1 YYYDFADAVIIEK
14 AEVTITLEAAKAQYA
29 SSDGVNPDRVRANEA
44 VPHGVTGEAYLN
56 PAVYP
61 YELSYRYLV
70 DGEWQEL
77 PPYNAG
83 SYKVEVTFT
92 PLFDI
97 NYKLTV
103 QVINDAVIIEGADPT
118 LFLEKKEIS
127 YTGKRV
133 TSNNAR
139 AEGIAGGTAPRGTFQ
154 YLFARHG
161 SGNFSMDPVINVNID
176 NGVNVGYDVK
186 VTYIPGTGD
195 NYKSYDMIFESA
207 LIVLPVEPRISF
219 NPVTVNFTG
228 EAFNFSKVA
237 ASVTGILGGSIPRGA
252 LSYEFVDNNGSRLD
266 NPPVNSGVYNLKVI
280 FTPDLSGS
288 DNSTANYT
296 SASEVFYGYVTINK
310 VAPKISVT
318 PRTFD
323 FTNQPVTLAA
333 EDIRVDGVNASF
345 VPTGTVQVQ
354 YCPAN
359 GDEWSNEGPTQSG
372 NYKVRVIYTA
382 AEDENYI
389 NTVKI
394 FNNILKIDNI
404 MPVFLPLGSE
414 QHIYNGASADVSFKP
429 QIDGPA
435 GKGTLSL
442 SYRLNNG
449 APNNTWQGKVPK
461 DVGEYDVRINY
472 TMNASGDNY
481 KSASQVFEKALI
493 IVPREIKI
501 TPAFGQSKAYDGLP
515 IEGIKYTVVYE
526 GEDDF
531 IKSITL
537 KGALSAGDAT
547 DVGLY
552 PITLGTLE
560 IDVKNNGAGYA
571 NNFVIVLTDEVFYE
585 ISPAM
590 AEITFSELSIERL
603 IYSPGDRKS
612 NDVHVTVIG
621 NGRPIAHSFTILGD
635 DENVGSF
642 KAIVNILD
650 SNFYADE
657 ADCVKEYKI
666 IPADMDE
673 VENIF
678 ENKKYTYS
686 GNAITF
692 AADRVYAGASV
703 EYTYGTEKRNSAFSF
718 KDVGVYE
725 VTAVIS
731 KENYN
736 TVTISATLTIVKAVP
751 AVNVLPYTGE
761 LRYGDKLPTIACDNE
776 NGIIALDEGQV
787 LVPGTHE
794 YTWTFVPDDQDNY
807 EIVTGK
813 IYLTVEKAKTELL
826 VRGANIQNASN
837 PSRFLAQ
844 VASSGGILQD
854 KVEIR
859 YYDSEGN
866 VYTQLPYKGGKYTV
880 VVTYSGDEFYDASTF
895 TDTVFVKEDPN
906 YSWLYIAI
914 GGIAG
919 I

>member
-1 YYYDFADAVIIEK
+1 
-14 AEVTITLEAAKAQYA
+14 
-29 SSDGVNPDRVRANEA
+29 
-44 VPHGVTGEAYLN
+44 
-56 PAVYP
+56 
-61 YELSYRYLV
+61 
-70 DGEWQEL
+70 
-77 PPYNAG
+77 
-83 SYKVEVTFT
+83 
-92 PLFDI
+92 
-97 NYKLTV
+97 
-103 QVINDAVIIEGADPT
+103 
-118 LFLEKKEIS
+118 
-127 YTGKRV
+127 
-133 TSNNAR
+133 
-139 AEGIAGGTAPRGTFQ
+139 
-154 YLFARHG
+154 
-161 SGNFSMDPVINVNID
+161 
-176 NGVNVGYDVK
+176 
-186 VTYIPGTGD
+186 
-195 NYKSYDMIFESA
+195 
-207 LIVLPVEPRISF
+207 
-219 NPVTVNFTG
+219 
-228 EAFNFSKVA
+228 
-237 ASVTGILGGSIPRGA
+237 
-252 LSYEFVDNNGSRLD
+252 
-266 NPPVNSGVYNLKVI
+266 
-280 FTPDLSGS
+280 
-288 DNSTANYT
+288 
-296 SASEVFYGYVTINK
+296 
-310 VAPKISVT
+310 
-318 PRTFD
+318 
-323 FTNQPVTLAA
+323 
-333 EDIRVDGVNASF
+333 
-345 VPTGTVQVQ
+345 
-354 YCPAN
+354 
-359 GDEWSNEGPTQSG
+359 
-372 NYKVRVIYTA
+372 
-382 AEDENYI
+382 
-389 NTVKI
+389 
-394 FNNILKIDNI
+394 
-404 MPVFLPLGSE
+404 
-414 QHIYNGASADVSFKP
+414 
-429 QIDGPA
+429 
-435 GKGTLSL
+435 
-442 SYRLNNG
+442 
-449 APNNTWQGKVPK
+449 
-461 DVGEYDVRINY
+461 
-472 TMNASGDNY
+472 
-481 KSASQVFEKALI
+481 VFEKALK

-837 PSRFLAQ
+837 PSRFSAQ
-844 VASSGGILQD
+844 VASSGGILQG
-854 KVEIR
+854 KIEIK

-866 VYTQLPYKGGKYTV
+866 VYTQLPYKG
-880 VVTYSGDEFYDASTF
+880 
-895 TDTVFVKEDPN
+895 
-906 YSWLYIAI
+906 
-914 GGIAG
+914 
-919 I
+919 